1 MLDAVFEIVGV
12 LCRRDMGIGD
22 EVQICRLQGAVE
34 LNEQRGRIISF
45 SKDTLRYD
53 VKLNDTNCYKSVK
66 SVNLMLVES
75 DWVNMVTAT
84 SLAAE
89 IDCFTRDE
97 VGEAIEHWEALGVMD
112 LNQDRTKVRFVA
124 PFFYNCE
131 EQVENILRGSC

>member
-1 MLDAVFEIVGV
+1 MLKAVFEIVGV

-45 SKDTLRYD
+45 SKDTLRYG

-75 DWVNMVTAT
+75 DWVDMVAVT

-89 IDCFTRDE
+89 IDCFSGDE
-97 VGEAIEHWEALGVMD
+97 VGEAIEYWEALEVLGF
-112 LNQDRTKVRFVA
+112 NQDRTKVRFLA
-124 PFFYNCE
+124 PFFYN
-131 EQVENILRGSC
+131 